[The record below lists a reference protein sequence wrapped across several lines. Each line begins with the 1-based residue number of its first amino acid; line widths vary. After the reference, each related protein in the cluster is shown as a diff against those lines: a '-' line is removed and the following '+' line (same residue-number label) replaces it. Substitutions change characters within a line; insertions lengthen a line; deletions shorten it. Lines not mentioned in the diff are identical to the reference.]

1 MSNPKTINLHTTP
14 LVSRRSH
21 ARYKT
26 RSGYVVALVEEIDNK
41 THDVD
46 VYLGVFN
53 AQGKRVGK
61 TEDIMFVDALV
72 ASLGGEV

>member
-1 MSNPKTINLHTTP
+1 MSKPKTINLYTTP
-14 LVSRRSH
+14 LVSRRTQ

-26 RSGYVVALVEEIDNK
+26 KSGYIVALVEEIDNK
-41 THDVD
+41 THDTE
-46 VYLGVFN
+46 VYLGIFN
-53 AQGKRVGK
+53 AEGRRVGK

>member
-1 MSNPKTINLHTTP
+1 MSKPKTINLHTTP
-14 LVSRRSH
+14 LVSRRTQ

>member
-26 RSGYVVALVEEIDNK
+26 RSGYIVAQVEEIDNK

>member
-1 MSNPKTINLHTTP
+1 MSKPKTINLHSTP
-14 LVSRRSH
+14 LVSRRTQ

-26 RSGYVVALVEEIDNK
+26 RSGYIVALVEEIDNK
-41 THDVD
+41 THDTE

-61 TEDIMFVDALV
+61 SEDIMFVDALV
-72 ASLGGEV
+72 ASLGGDV

>member
-1 MSNPKTINLHTTP
+1 MSKPKTINLYTTP

-26 RSGYVVALVEEIDNK
+26 KSGYVVALVEEIDIK

-46 VYLGVFN
+46 VYLGIFN
-53 AQGKRVGK
+53 AEGRRVGR
-61 TEDIMFVDALV
+61 TNEIMIMDDLV
-72 ASLGGEV
+72 SALGGEV